1 MDSTDKATPKT
12 NAANAK
18 KLTNKRNT
26 LDSADKAGPKVDAV
40 NRKKLND
47 KKSTASVNDQ
57 ATPVLQFINNF
68 KIADKSFTVTEHTKK
83 EGAYTGGM
91 FTDGHFDRFAA
102 GGIFDGYISPT
113 WAAGNGM
120 SDSVQL
126 LNAALSSGEF
136 VENAAATDYYG
147 VATMRALNEMKIP
160 REVFSTS
167 RDMPIVVKVEMPADT
182 GATTVNMPMKIVT
195 TQQPSVTGTIIGRTA
210 SAAVRS
216 AR

>member
-1 MDSTDKATPKT
+1 
-12 NAANAK
+12 
-18 KLTNKRNT
+18 
-26 LDSADKAGPKVDAV
+26 
-40 NRKKLND
+40 
-47 KKSTASVNDQ
+47 
-57 ATPVLQFINNF
+57 
-68 KIADKSFTVTEHTKK
+68 
-83 EGAYTGGM
+83 
-91 FTDGHFDRFAA
+91 
-102 GGIFDGYISPT
+102 
-113 WAAGNGM
+113 M

>member
-26 LDSADKAGPKVDAV
+26 LDSTDKAGPKVDAV
-40 NRKKLND
+40 NAKKLKD
-47 KKSTASVNDQ
+47 KKATASVNDQ
-57 ATPVLQFINNF
+57 ATPVLQSINNF
-68 KIADKSFTVTEHTKK
+68 KIADKSFTVTERTKK
-83 EGAYTGGM
+83 DRAYTGGM
-91 FTDGHFDRFAA
+91 FTDGHFDRFAT
-102 GGIFDGYISPT
+102 GCIFDGYISPT

-136 VENAAATDYYG
+136 VENAAATNYYG

-167 RDMPIVVKVEMPADT
+167 RDMPIVVKVEMPADA
-182 GATTVNMPMKIVT
+182 GATTVNMPMRIVT